1 MDRLPPPPGLNLT
14 GNLAENWR
22 IFEQQYDVYVVAS
35 GVASKADKVRGKTL
49 LHVLGPDDIDVYN
62 TFAWTE
68 NEDKTKVADIKKK
81 FKEYCNPRKNVTYET
96 QFQHENTERGRTRGC
111 ICH

>member
-22 IFEQQYDVYVVAS
+22 IFEQQYDVYAVAS
-35 GVASKADKVRGKTL
+35 GVARKADKERGMTL
-49 LHVLGPDDIDVYN
+49 LHVLRPDVIDVYN

-68 NEDKTKVADIKKK
+68 NEDRLKWQISRRNSRNIVIQGKM
-81 FKEYCNPRKNVTYET
+81 
-96 QFQHENTERGRTRGC
+96 
-111 ICH
+111 

>member
-1 MDRLPPPPGLNLT
+1 MNLI

-22 IFEQQYDVYVVAS
+22 IFEQQYDVYAVAS
-35 GVASKADKVRGKTL
+35 GVARKADKVRGKTL

-81 FKEYCNPRKNVTYET
+81 FKEYCNPRKT
-96 QFQHENTERGRTRGC
+96 FQRL
-111 ICH
+111 